1 VDIAARLVVVANP
14 SAGGGKAGRLI
25 GRVDAHLHALGLDHE
40 IRVSESAAELERLA
54 RTAAEDGAEIVAVLG
69 GDGSVNGAVNGL
81 LGTKAALAVLPAGTG
96 DDFAKGIGSGK
107 LDAATKRL
115 VDPTIREIDVVRVVA
130 GATERYFVNVAGAG
144 FDSDVNETAN
154 AMTTRLGGTGTYVVA
169 VLRTLRTFTAANYE
183 ITVDAETM
191 TLPAMLA
198 VVGNGASYGG
208 GMKVLPAASVTDGLL
223 DVCIVEELSRAAFLR
238 AFPRVFRGTHVS
250 HPKVRML
257 RGRTVKLEADRRIQ
271 VYADGERV
279 GPLPAI
285 FEVEPGALRAVVDPE
300 ARTVV

>member
-1 VDIAARLVVVANP
+1 MDVAARLVVVANP

-130 GATERYFVNVAGAG
+130 GATERHFVNVAGAG

-191 TLPAMLA
+191 TLSAMLA

-223 DVCIVEELSRAAFLR
+223 DVCIVEELSRVAFLR

-257 RGRTVKLEADRRIQ
+257 RGRTVKLEADRRIL
-271 VYADGERV
+271 VYADGERI